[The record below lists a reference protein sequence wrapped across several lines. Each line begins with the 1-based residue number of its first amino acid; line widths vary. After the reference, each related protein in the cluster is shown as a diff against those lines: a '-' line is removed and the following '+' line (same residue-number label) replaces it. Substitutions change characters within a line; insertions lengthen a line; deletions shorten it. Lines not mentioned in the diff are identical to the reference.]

1 MTTWI
6 RTDPRY
12 AEPYKEKSRARRQG
26 RFADPEEVAGAAAFL
41 ASPASDFM
49 TGADR
54 IVDGGFFIR

>member
-12 AEPYKEKSRARRQG
+12 AEPYKEKSRARRQAASLIL
-26 RFADPEEVAGAAAFL
+26 RRSRAGVFL

-49 TGADR
+49 TGADL